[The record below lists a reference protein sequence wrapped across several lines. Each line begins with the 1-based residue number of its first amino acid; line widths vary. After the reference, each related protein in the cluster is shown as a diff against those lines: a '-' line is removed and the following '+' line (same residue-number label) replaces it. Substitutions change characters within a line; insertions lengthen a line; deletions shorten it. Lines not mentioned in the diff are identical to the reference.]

1 MDESV
6 DVISAFEKLTGI
18 KVNYTTFDTNES
30 MYAKLKGGGAN
41 YDLIFPSDY
50 MIGKM
55 MNEGM
60 LLPLNKENIPN
71 LANIGPEYLD
81 KVYDP
86 GNVYSVPYTWG
97 TVGITYN
104 KEMVDEADLAQSWEL
119 LWNPKYAGQIL
130 QFNISRDS
138 FAIALKI
145 MGRSMNPSSTQD
157 IEDALVKLQEQK
169 PLVQAYVMDEVFDKM
184 EGGEA
189 AIAPYF
195 AGDGLTMTADNPNLG
210 MFIPPEGTIQYVDA
224 MCIPASSQNPEAA
237 ENVHQLSV
245 RGGCGAAECAV
256 YPVHLSGVGGAE
268 LLPPELA
275 ESELMYPDP
284 EIIARSEYMT
294 VLPDDVNSAMD
305 MAWSELKSFDDQGN
319 QWLVPVFLLVAIA
332 MTVFKRVA
340 PPCPQKAPSD
350 VLIKIKSLFPIPNF
364 RKGNRL
370 FYNVAKRAQRTQNS
384 RLSARKARIRV
395 RPICPNR
402 PAVGWKNASPA
413 PRQVQTDVIFCER
426 KDWIGIEERSS
437 A

>member
-1 MDESV
+1 MKKMLSLVMGLVLLAGMLNVPVYAAEDKIQVTDEISVSADYDWTRFKGEGAYLNVYNWGLYISDGSNESV
-6 DVISAFEKLTGI
+6 DVISAFEELTGI

-130 QFNISRDS
+130 QFNISRDC

-224 MCIPASSQNPEAA
+224 MCIPDSSQNPEAA
-237 ENVHQLSV
+237 EMFINYLCEVDVALQNALFIQYTSPVSAV
-245 RGGCGAAECAV
+245 R
-256 YPVHLSGVGGAE
+256 E

-332 MTVFKRVA
+332 MTVF
-340 PPCPQKAPSD
+340 
-350 VLIKIKSLFPIPNF
+350 
-364 RKGNRL
+364 
-370 FYNVAKRAQRTQNS
+370 NVWRR
-384 RLSARKARIRV
+384 RARKKR
-395 RPICPNR
+395 
-402 PAVGWKNASPA
+402 
-413 PRQVQTDVIFCER
+413 RQMY
-426 KDWIGIEERSS
+426 
-437 A
+437 